1 MGTQFDGFTEDHLS
15 FIPKQHI
22 FFTASAGPEGKVNLS
37 PKGMDALRVF
47 TPNRLAYVNATGSG
61 NETAGH
67 LLQNP
72 RLTVMWCSYDK
83 DPMILRAYGT
93 ARAVHPRDAAYADL
107 AAQLPQVTGARQI
120 IDMQIGMV
128 QSSCGYA
135 VPYMDFTGERP
146 ILNRW
151 ATAKGSEGV
160 AKYWEDR
167 NQTTL
172 DGLPTGVLHDT
183 D

>member
-1 MGTQFDGFTEDHLS
+1 MGTQFEGFTDDHLA
-15 FIPKQHI
+15 FIPNQHI

-47 TPNRLAYVNATGSG
+47 TPNHLAYVNATGSG

-72 RLTVMWCSYDK
+72 RLTVMWCSFDK
-83 DPMILRAYGT
+83 EPMILRAYGT
-93 ARAVHPRDAAYADL
+93 ARALHPRDADYDEL
-107 AAQLPQVTGARQI
+107 AAQLPEVLGARQI
-120 IDMQIGMV
+120 IDMQIDMV
-128 QSSCGYA
+128 QASCGFA
-135 VPYMDFTGERP
+135 VPYMEFTGERP

-151 ATAKGSEGV
+151 ATGKGPEGV
-160 AKYWEDR
+160 AAYWRDR

-172 DGLPTGVLHDT
+172 DSAPTGILD
-183 D
+183 DLA